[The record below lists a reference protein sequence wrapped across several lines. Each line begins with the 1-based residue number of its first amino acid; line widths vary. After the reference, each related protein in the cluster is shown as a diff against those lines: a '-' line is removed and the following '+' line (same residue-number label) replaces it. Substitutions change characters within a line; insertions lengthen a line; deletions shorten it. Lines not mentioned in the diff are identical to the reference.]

1 MNKKRI
7 VAMIG
12 FVLVTILLGYAIYRV
27 FFAPKTPESTV
38 TQTGETISGQF
49 PTAGEGQTDTTGS
62 PGGGTS
68 LPTSPEIPFSTYDD
82 DMGPDDDLRPPLVN
96 TVINQPVSNISA
108 DTKGNAKFYN
118 QTDGKFYRVGKD
130 GSVESLTDTT
140 FYNVS
145 NVNWSPTR
153 DEAII
158 EYPDGANIYYNF
170 DTKKQ
175 VTLPPHWETFS
186 FDNSGNQITA
196 KSMGFSEE
204 NRWLITADPEGN
216 NTAPIEPLGQNA
228 SRVIVDWSPNGSVL
242 ALSRTGEPLSS
253 DRQEVLLI
261 GKYGENFKSIIVEGR
276 DLRTAWSP
284 DGNKLLHSVYSSRTN
299 YVPELWIVDAS
310 GSDATGSGRKLLNVS
325 TWADKCAFADERYV
339 YCGVP
344 ITMEPGAGFVPA
356 LEDQTPDQ
364 IIRIDTRTGLKQ
376 PLDMDETHTVQD
388 IFVSNDGQTLY
399 FSDKNS
405 AGLFEIA
412 LYSECANFIHT
423 HSVAQ

>member
-1 MNKKRI
+1 MDKKRI
-7 VAMIG
+7 AAMIG

-27 FFAPKTPESTV
+27 FFSPKQPPDTLPQDD
-38 TQTGETISGQF
+38 QTTTGAF
-49 PTAGEGQTDTTGS
+49 PTAGEGQNDTVSTPEGRD
-62 PGGGTS
+62 S
-68 LPTSPEIPFSTYDD
+68 LPTSSGIPPSTYLDL
-82 DMGPDDDLRPPLVN
+82 GPGDETPVAPIVTQIID
-96 TVINQPVSNISA
+96 QPVSNITG
-108 DTKGNAKFYN
+108 DNVGNAKFYN
-118 QTDGKFYRVGKD
+118 KTDGKFYRVGKN
-130 GSVESLTDTT
+130 GTVEALSDTT

-175 VTLPPHWETFS
+175 VTLPTHWESFS
-186 FDNSGNQITA
+186 FEKAGNQITA

-216 NTAPIEPLGQNA
+216 NTTPIEPLGQNA
-228 SRVIVDWSPNGSVL
+228 SRVIVDWSPNGAVL
-242 ALSRTGEPLSS
+242 ALSRTGEPLGS
-253 DRQEVLLI
+253 DRQEVLLV

-284 DGNKLLHSVYSSRTN
+284 NGDKLLHSVYSSRSN
-299 YVPELWIVDAS
+299 YIPELWIVNAS
-310 GSDATGSGRKLLNVS
+310 GGDTTGSGRKLLNVS
-325 TWADKCAFADERYV
+325 TWADKCTFADERYV

-344 ITMEPGAGFVPA
+344 ITMEQGAGFVPA
-356 LEDQTPDQ
+356 LEDGIPDQ
-364 IIRIDTRTGLKQ
+364 IVRIDTQTGLKQ
-376 PLDMDETHTVQD
+376 PLDMDETHTVHD
-388 IFVSNDGQTLY
+388 IFVSNDGQTLF

-412 LYSECANFIHT
+412 L
-423 HSVAQ
+423 